1 MWHRGV
7 TRSPPCAGARRAAR
21 HCRRHRRLSQ
31 LRGASPPGRPRPRW
45 HPLPFGDTRGGDDVT
60 MKQPGPACHAVDD
73 RDRATARRLPSSTK
87 PPARLRRGRSLHG
100 LQRGGHR
107 YVTPPPHTQE
117 GWGGP
122 PPKLGVHPGLS
133 VTGGMLAAPM
143 SPRGQGPS
151 LQDHPRGPHCP
162 PHAPACP
169 SPHPRKSHPTA
180 GMSLGHH
187 SQGCCSPC
195 HGHGVLPPGWDGK
208 PWGDTSGVTPVG
220 CRSRGQ
226 GGSAPNRETS

>member
-107 YVTPPPHTQE
+107 YVTPPHTHRRGGGDPPQTGGTPWAECHRRDAGSPHVPA
-117 GWGGP
+117 GPGSLLAGP
-122 PPKLGVHPGLS
+122 PKGTPLPTPCSCLPPPPPQEKPPHSGDVPRPPFPGVLL
-133 VTGGMLAAPM
+133 TL
-143 SPRGQGPS
+143 PR
-151 LQDHPRGPHCP
+151 PRGP
-162 PHAPACP
+162 PAW
-169 SPHPRKSHPTA
+169 
-180 GMSLGHH
+180 LG
-187 SQGCCSPC
+187 
-195 HGHGVLPPGWDGK
+195 WK
-208 PWGDTSGVTPVG
+208 AVG
-220 CRSRGQ
+220 
-226 GGSAPNRETS
+226 